1 MKTPFL
7 ILAGSIAA
15 LLAGAV
21 PATLHAAGLTASD
34 GVADD
39 FFGTSVSQFGSVGL
53 VGAAGDTIGA
63 NSAQGSAYVF
73 RSLDT
78 ATGNITQNVKLT
90 ASDGAQ
96 DDQFGRSVSQSGSIG
111 LVGAVG
117 ANSTQGAAYVFRS
130 LDTATGTRNQDAKL
144 VASGGLAL
152 DSFGFSVSLSGSIGL
167 VGAIRATI
175 PAGFPNQGAAYVFRS
190 LNTATGTITE
200 NVKLAASDG
209 AADDFFGYA
218 VSHSGNIGLVG
229 AAFAKIGS
237 NSSQGAAYVFRNLDT
252 ATGNITQNVKLTASD
267 GAAFDFFGT
276 SLSLS
281 GNTGLV
287 GAYNDGIGANMGQ
300 GSAYVFRSLNTATG
314 TITQDV
320 KLTASDG
327 AAGDLF
333 GTSVSLSGGIGLVG
347 AFGVQ
352 IGANASQGAAYV
364 FLGLDTGT
372 GTKTQNV
379 KLTASDGAESD
390 FFGRSLSLSGD
401 QFTIGAPSQNPGA
414 GKAYSGSVA
423 SVTTLDTGSTSKTI
437 GGISFVSQDDWI
449 IGQATDANQVTLSAG
464 DTGNVTASGK
474 AVYIG
479 KNAGSDNNTLVIR
492 GSLTATQVNVGASG
506 NTGNKLTGSG
516 TVAGAV
522 TVAPGS
528 TIAPGDGIGTLATG
542 PLSLTGAGST
552 FALEIG
558 LGAAPAADLLNVTG
572 SISLSSSTLSLSLST
587 LSTLGLPMT
596 FLFAENDLVDPVTGT
611 FATITGVPN
620 GYTATV
626 NYAYTGTDALGR
638 TGTGNDLAV
647 TIAVVPEPSSL
658 TLFGLALLGAAT
670 TRRRRTSVA

>member
-78 ATGNITQNVKLT
+78 ATGSITQNVKLT

-218 VSHSGNIGLVG
+218 VSHSGN
-229 AAFAKIGS
+229 
-237 NSSQGAAYVFRNLDT
+237 
-252 ATGNITQNVKLTASD
+252 
-267 GAAFDFFGT
+267 
-276 SLSLS
+276 
-281 GNTGLV
+281 
-287 GAYNDGIGANMGQ
+287 
-300 GSAYVFRSLNTATG
+300 
-314 TITQDV
+314 
-320 KLTASDG
+320 
-327 AAGDLF
+327 
-333 GTSVSLSGGIGLVG
+333 IGLVG